1 VTGTGPM
8 RCATHPD
15 VETNLRCSRCGK
27 PICPK
32 CLVQTPVGARCRE
45 CARLSRPPT
54 FRVSGRHYLIAA
66 GTALGLAVVVGFLW
80 GIIEL
85 FLPFYF
91 FSLIV
96 AMGIGWVIGEVV
108 ALSVNRKRDAGLA
121 VIGGMAVVLS
131 YLVSNLVDRGFSF
144 SNPYQIVFT
153 LLTLGVGVYFAVSRL
168 R

>member
-1 VTGTGPM
+1 M

-27 PICPK
+27 LICPK

-54 FRVSGRHYLIAA
+54 FRVSGRHYLIAG

-80 GIIEL
+80 GVIEL
-85 FLPFYF
+85 FVPFYF

-96 AMGIGWVIGEVV
+96 AMGIGWVIGEIVS
-108 ALSVNRKRDAGLA
+108 LSVNRKRGAGLA
-121 VIGGMAVVLS
+121 VIGGTAVVLS
-131 YLVSNLVDRGFSF
+131 YTISYLLDYGFVF
-144 SNPYQIVFT
+144 PKVYQIVFT
-153 LLTLGVGVYFAVSRL
+153 LLTLGIGVYFAVSRL